1 MPERNPLKKKKQTNG
16 QNAVGL
22 TARQAEIARAIEG
35 FIAAKGYSPSIEEI
49 GEVSGGIAK
58 PVARLHL
65 DRLCRL
71 GLFRREPGSIRSIVR
86 TDVPYCVKEGR
97 A

>member
-1 MPERNPLKKKKQTNG
+1 MPERNPSKAKKQTSG

-22 TARQAEIARAIEG
+22 TPRQAEIARAIEG
-35 FIAAKGYSPSIEEI
+35 FIAAKGYSPTIAEI
-49 GEVSGGIAK
+49 GEVSGGISK
-58 PVARLHL
+58 PVSLLHL

-71 GLFRREPGSIRSIVR
+71 GIFRREPGESRTIIR
-86 TDVPYCVKEGR
+86 TDVPYRVKESR